1 MTIADRI
8 SKPGQKKLL
17 ALDGGGIRGALT
29 IEILADIEAKLR
41 AQRIADGLMQASD
54 KFVLADYF
62 DYIAGTSTG
71 AIIASCLSWGMST
84 DEIRSFYETNGETMF
99 DSASIQQ
106 KLTANIYSDQ
116 KLAEKLQEVFR
127 QDDGSPATLGTA
139 KLHTLLMM
147 VMRNASTD
155 SPWWVCNNPAAKYN
169 RPERR
174 AAPKQDCNLD
184 IPLWQLI
191 RASTAAPVF
200 FPPERV
206 QFGNR
211 DFEFVDGGVTPHNNP
226 AFQLFIMATSEP
238 YQLKWPTGEDKM
250 LLVSIGTG
258 ASPDTDVSFF
268 TKLLGKNYVYQA
280 THIPNHL
287 MYGALNEQDMLC
299 RVFGKCLSGAKL
311 DNEVE
316 DLIGKTGP
324 AKPKLFTYMRYNA
337 ELTQK
342 GLSDLGLGHIDPE
355 NVRKLDSVENIKDL
369 QAVGKAVAE
378 RCVNIQHFAG
388 FFN

>member
-1 MTIADRI
+1 MTIADRMTN
-8 SKPGQKKLL
+8 PGPKKLL
-17 ALDGGGIRGALT
+17 ALDGGGIRGAMT

-41 AQRIADGLMQASD
+41 AQRIAEGRMQASD

-71 AIIASCLSWGMST
+71 GIIASCLSWGMSA
-84 DEIRSFYETNGETMF
+84 DEIRAFYETNGETMF
-99 DSASIQQ
+99 DSASIQK
-106 KLTANIYSDQ
+106 KLTSNIYCDK
-116 KLAEKLQEVFR
+116 KLAEKLQEVFS
-127 QDDGSPATLGTA
+127 QDGSPATLGA
-139 KLHTLLMM
+139 EKLQTLLMM

-174 AAPKQDCNLD
+174 DAPKQDCNLD

-200 FPPERV
+200 FPPEKV
-206 QFGNR
+206 LFGNR
-211 DFEFVDGGVTPHNNP
+211 DFEFVDGGITPHNNP

-238 YQLKWPTGEDKM
+238 YQLNWPTGEDKM
-250 LLVSIGTG
+250 LIVSIGTG
-258 ASPDTDVSFF
+258 ASPDTDMSFF

-287 MYGALNEQDMLC
+287 MYAALNEQDMLC

-311 DNEVE
+311 DNEVQ
-316 DLIGKTGP
+316 DLIGKSGP
-324 AKPKLFTYMRYNA
+324 ANPKLFTYMRYNA
-337 ELTQK
+337 ELTRK
-342 GLSDLGLGHIDPE
+342 GLDDLGLPNIDPE
-355 NVRKLDSVENIKDL
+355 SVRKLDAVENIKEL
-369 QAVGKAVAE
+369 QAVGKAVAT
-378 RCVNIQHFAG
+378 RDVNIAHFAG
-388 FFN
+388 FI

>member
-1 MTIADRI
+1 MTIAERI
-8 SKPGQKKLL
+8 SNLGSKKLL

-41 AQRIADGLMQASD
+41 AQRIADGLMQPAD

-71 AIIASCLSWGMST
+71 AIIAGCLSWGMSA
-84 DEIRSFYETNGETMF
+84 DEIRDFYEKNGEAMF
-99 DSASIQQ
+99 DSASIEQR
-106 KLTANIYSDQ
+106 LTANIYSDK
-116 KLAEKLQEVFR
+116 KLAEKLQAVFR

-169 RPERR
+169 RLERR
-174 AAPKQDCNLD
+174 DAPKHDCNLD

-200 FPPERV
+200 FPPEKV
-206 QFGNR
+206 QFGAR

-238 YQLKWPTGEDKM
+238 YHLNWPTGDDKM

-258 ASPDTDVSFF
+258 ASPDTDVSFL
-268 TKLLGKNYVYQA
+268 TKILGKNYAYQA

-287 MYGALNEQDMLC
+287 MYAALNEQDMLC

-311 DNEVE
+311 DNEIE

-324 AKPKLFTYMRYNA
+324 ANPKLFTYMRYNA

-342 GLSDLGLGHIDPE
+342 GLDDLGLGHIDPE
-355 NVRKLDSVENIKDL
+355 NVRKLDAVKNIKDL

-378 RCVNIQHFAG
+378 HNVNIGHFAG
-388 FFN
+388 FS